1 MVNVKVFRNGKL
13 QLTGLKFEDEAITIG
28 NLLIG
33 ILNHIKVPVNLE
45 VDNILQA
52 PATFD
57 LQLVWDGNRASY
69 FRRYYNRFLKNFKFN
84 LEEQYMQNILLKAG
98 KVDIYSQIKLDIK
111 RKNFIKDV
119 HDKYYDN
126 SVYNSKLQK
135 LEENEWFCDR
145 RALEIIDMINYAK
158 NLFETEANEILDASS
173 TIKQLRD
180 ELMKLKGLYLDF
192 RCAELNGM
200 LDSMYRGYYAFDE
213 QTLLNVKSEI
223 RIFIK
228 NYKQLLDKKIN
239 RLLYIRNSDISICDS
254 INKYITLNHN
264 KVLHEHNKTI
274 NSHKQLILTMSELH
288 DNPIYQVSNV
298 ETVMINSD
306 LTVNYNINLK
316 KMAKILKKKELF
328 NTYDPDEH
336 SAVNLKYYWNQ
347 NNIIQGFCHCIPH
360 CSTKEKKSIC
370 SKITILI
377 FRPGSIII
385 TGSRTIN
392 QLKAAHEF
400 TINLLKETMIAVR
413 VDENIDDSKRLALLN
428 NEHRKI
434 SKKPR
439 LFFIRKDKLQIPV

>member
-1 MVNVKVFRNGKL
+1 
-13 QLTGLKFEDEAITIG
+13 
-28 NLLIG
+28 
-33 ILNHIKVPVNLE
+33 
-45 VDNILQA
+45 
-52 PATFD
+52 
-57 LQLVWDGNRASY
+57 
-69 FRRYYNRFLKNFKFN
+69 
-84 LEEQYMQNILLKAG
+84 
-98 KVDIYSQIKLDIK
+98 
-111 RKNFIKDV
+111 V

-200 LDSMYRGYYAFDE
+200 LDSMYRGYYASDE